1 MPVTPRKAPL
11 QVRRWALSLEWERA
25 REQPQV
31 PSSARRKMA
40 KAAPGKAPR
49 LARQSVLSLEWEQAK
64 EPPRVRSSAGRRNK
78 TALHLK
84 IRTQL
89 KMDQIGRANRILA
102 LVLFASVAAIAF
114 AGAPAFAQQK
124 PNIVI
129 IWGDDIGQ
137 SDISAYSHGLMGFR
151 TPNIDRV
158 AREGM
163 MFTDY
168 YAEQSCTAGRASF
181 ITGQSGLRTGMTKV
195 GLPGATLGLQK
206 QDPTIAELLKP
217 LGYATGQFGKNHL
230 GDRNEFLPTVH
241 GFDEFYGN
249 LYHLNAE
256 EEPELP
262 DYPKNPAFRAK
273 YGPRGVM
280 DCKASDKDDQ
290 TVDPRFGKVGKQVC
304 KDTGPLTK
312 ARMVTIDD
320 DIANRA
326 ADFIK
331 RQTNAKKPFFV
342 WVNFTHMHFRT
353 HTKPESIGQSGRWQS
368 PYHDTMIDH
377 DKNVG
382 TVLKAID
389 DAGIADNTFVMYST
403 DNGPHMNSW
412 PDAAM
417 TPFRNEK
424 NSNWEGAY
432 RVPAM
437 VRWPGKIKPGT
448 VSNEI
453 VAHHDWLPTL
463 LAMAGDPQV
472 KEELAKGDKVGNMTY
487 KVHLDGYNLVPYLT
501 GQADKSPRESFIYVN
516 DDQQVTAMRY
526 DNWKLVFMEQRAPGT
541 LRVWSEPF
549 TTLRLPKIFNLR
561 TDPYERADITS
572 NTYYDWILDH
582 AFLLVPAQDYVG
594 QFLTSFKE
602 YPQRQK
608 AASFNLDEV
617 MNQLKEGGNK

>member
-1 MPVTPRKAPL
+1 MWRRDAKSYRRSTLIGAAFLIALPL
-11 QVRRWALSLEWERA
+11 LAV
-25 REQPQV
+25 
-31 PSSARRKMA
+31 SSDQAS
-40 KAAPGKAPR
+40 AADP
-49 LARQSVLSLEWEQAK
+49 E
-64 EPPRVRSSAGRRNK
+64 SS
-78 TALHLK
+78 
-84 IRTQL
+84 
-89 KMDQIGRANRILA
+89 
-102 LVLFASVAAIAF
+102 
-114 AGAPAFAQQK
+114 K
-124 PNIVI
+124 PNIVV

-137 SDISAYSHGLMGFR
+137 SDISAYSHGLMGFK
-151 TPNIDRV
+151 TPNIDRI
-158 AREGM
+158 AKEGV

-168 YAEQSCTAGRASF
+168 YGEQSCTAGRASF

-206 QDPTIAELLKP
+206 EDPTIAELLKP

-262 DYPKNPAFRAK
+262 DYPKDPAFKAK
-273 YGPRGVM
+273 YGPRGVL
-280 DCKASDKDDQ
+280 DCKASDVDDP

-312 ARMVTIDD
+312 ERMVTIDD
-320 DIANRA
+320 DITNRA
-326 ADFIK
+326 VDFIK
-331 RQTNAKKPFFV
+331 RQKAAGKPFFV
-342 WVNFTHMHFRT
+342 WVNTTHMHFRT
-353 HTKPESIGQSGRWQS
+353 HTKPESIGQAGRWQS

-382 TVLKAID
+382 QILKALD
-389 DAGIADNTFVMYST
+389 DLGIADNTFVMYST

-417 TPFRNEK
+417 TPFRSEK
-424 NSNWEGAY
+424 NTNWEGAY

-437 VRWPGKIKPGT
+437 FRWPGKIKPDQ

-453 VAHHDWLPTL
+453 VSHLDMLPTI
-463 LAMAGDPQV
+463 LAIAGDPDV
-472 KEELAKGDKVGNMTY
+472 KDKLLKGYTVGDMTY
-487 KVHLDGYNLVPYLT
+487 KVHLDGDNLVPYLT
-501 GQADKSPRESFIYVN
+501 GQVDKSPRESFFYVN
-516 DDQQVTAMRY
+516 DDQQLTGLRY

-541 LRVWSEPF
+541 LLVWANPF
-549 TTLRLPKIFNLR
+549 TSLRLPKIYNLR

-572 NTYYDWILDH
+572 NTYYDWLLDH
-582 AFLLVPAQDYVG
+582 AFLVVPAQDYVG
-594 QFLTSFKE
+594 KFLATLKE
-602 YPQRQK
+602 YPPRQK

-617 MNQLKEGGNK
+617 MKMMTEPTGH